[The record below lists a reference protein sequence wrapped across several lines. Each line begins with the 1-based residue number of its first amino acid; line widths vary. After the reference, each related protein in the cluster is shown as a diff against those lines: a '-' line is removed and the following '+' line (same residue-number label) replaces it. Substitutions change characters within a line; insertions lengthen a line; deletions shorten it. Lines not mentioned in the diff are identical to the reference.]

1 MQAVVWDASYEVG
14 HPVFDQE
21 HHRLVD
27 MIGRLQVLDSAQAHP
42 AEVSALLDELVTY
55 SETHFAHEE
64 EEMILLRVDRRH
76 QLMHVAAHR
85 AFEREAR
92 NLRAK
97 PVEGLNV
104 ASLVQ
109 LLVDWLVGHIVAHD
123 RVMVRQLVA
132 IRGGHTPAQA
142 YTECHLAVQV
152 AASRGVGAITSAD
165 IDLAASETL
174 LEQVVEGA
182 PVATLVIGVDH
193 RVMYWNRACAQVSGV
208 PAHAV
213 VGTRDAWRGFYA
225 EPRPILANLMLQT
238 DEPPMARI
246 HALYGDDCQPSP
258 VVPGAM
264 ECEQFFP
271 ALGPHG
277 RWLHFTAALL
287 CDARG
292 RPMGAIETLEDV
304 TERNL
309 ARQRLM
315 EAQVGLER
323 QVAARTEELVARNAE
338 LTRVNHDLLS
348 ARQQLVQAEKLAS
361 IGQLSAGVA
370 HEINNPIGY
379 VYSNLSTLAGYAKD
393 VAQLLTAYGEAE
405 THLADDAVRQRLA
418 DLRQR
423 VDLDFLLEDLPNL
436 ISESLEG
443 AARVKKI
450 VQDLKDFSRAE
461 SHTDFVLAD
470 IHKGLDSTLNIAAN
484 EIKYRADVVRDYGAL
499 PLVECVL
506 SQLNQVFMNLLVNA
520 AQAMPPDRRG
530 TIRVSTRVDGPWAC
544 IDVQDDGCGMPP
556 DVLGRVF
563 DPFFTTKP
571 VGKGTGLGL
580 SLAYGIVQNHGG
592 TLTVD
597 SQPGVGTT
605 FHIKLPLLQAQ
616 RPSKP

>member
-1 MQAVVWDASYEVG
+1 MEPVVWDASWELG
-14 HPVFDQE
+14 HPMFDQE
-21 HHRLVD
+21 HRRLRDV
-27 MIGRLQVLDSAQAHP
+27 IGRLQVLDSADSP
-42 AEVSALLDELVTY
+42 PSEIKALLDELVLN

-64 EEMILLRVDRRH
+64 AEMTLLGVDRRH
-76 QLMHVAAHR
+76 QLVHAASHR
-85 AFEREAR
+85 AFEREVRSWGAR
-92 NLRAK
+92 PL
-97 PVEGLNV
+97 EGLAV

-109 LLVDWLVGHIVAHD
+109 LLLDWLVGHIVAHD
-123 RVMVRQLVA
+123 RAMVQQLTA
-132 IRGGHTPAQA
+132 IRAGCTPAQA
-142 YTECHLAVQV
+142 YTECHLAPPR
-152 AASRGVGAITSAD
+152 AADREVSFTVAD
-165 IDLAASETL
+165 IGLAASETL

-182 PVATLVIGVDH
+182 PVATFVIGVDH
-193 RVMYWNRACAQVSGV
+193 RVMYWNRACAKVTGV

-213 VGTRDAWRGFYA
+213 VGTQEAWRGFYA
-225 EPRPILANLMLQT
+225 EPRPTLANLMLQMGPT
-238 DEPPMARI
+238 PLARI
-246 HALYGDDCQPSP
+246 QALYGADCQPSP

-264 ECEQFFP
+264 ECERFFP
-271 ALGPHG
+271 TLGPNG
-277 RWLHFTAALL
+277 RWLHFTAALM
-287 CDARG
+287 CDVRG
-292 RPMGAIETLEDV
+292 RAIGAIETLEDV

-315 EAQVGLER
+315 EAQAGLER

-338 LTRVNHDLLS
+338 LTQVNHDLIS

-379 VYSNLSTLAGYAKD
+379 VYSNLSSLAGYARD
-393 VAQLLTAYGEAE
+393 VAQLLTAYREAE
-405 THLADDAVRQRLA
+405 THLKDDAVRQRLA
-418 DLRQR
+418 NGRQQ
-423 VDLDFLLEDLPNL
+423 VDLDYLLEDLPNL

-461 SHTDFVLAD
+461 NHTEFLLAD

-484 EIKYRADVVRDYGAL
+484 EIKYRTDVVRDYGPL
-499 PLVECVL
+499 PLVECVP

-520 AQAMPPDRRG
+520 AQAMPTDRRG
-530 TIRVSTRVDGPWAC
+530 TIRVSTRVEGAWAC
-544 IDVQDDGCGMPP
+544 IDVQDNGCGIPP
-556 DVLGRVF
+556 DLLGRVF

-605 FHIKLPLLQAQ
+605 FHIKLPLLQSQ
-616 RPSKP
+616 RSSTP